1 MEPSF
6 VATEPLD
13 TTITFS
19 ASCFKG
25 FNATLAVFQVLTTR
39 SILIL
44 QSISTATPIS
54 NVIPATV
61 SPIQTPEAITLGS
74 IAIIII
80 IMDFQIR
87 IGILRGRDLVT
98 RDSAHLAAI
107 LEATPVSIIMPFHRI
122 QISQINKEQ
131 VSITGILKQQEVSV
145 KDQITLILVSVE
157 RFRLTTQASRGD
169 QAITIATVAAQRN
182 LQQLY

>member
-80 IMDFQIR
+80 MDFQIR

-145 KDQITLILVSVE
+145 KDQITLILVSLE